1 MWMESILQEI
11 SGCSVYLKID
21 LLCRDA
27 MAHLDSE
34 VKEECLREDLRFYF
48 MNPCEKFRAR
58 QQIPW
63 KMGLQI
69 LKIVMVTT
77 QVMILSVHLFFIL
90 TPSLNCFSMFCH
102 LTFVLKR
109 PHTHVHKPLKL
120 CWLWRADG
128 RLKFSLDDDFVLV
141 RDFEIISHGL
151 CKYR

>member
-1 MWMESILQEI
+1 MESILQEI

-34 VKEECLREDLRFYF
+34 VKEERLREDLRFYF

-77 QVMILSVHLFFIL
+77 QVNDIISSFVFYPYPKMNLFF
-90 TPSLNCFSMFCH
+90 H
-102 LTFVLKR
+102 VLPLDFYPEKA
-109 PHTHVHKPLKL
+109 THS
-120 CWLWRADG
+120 C
-128 RLKFSLDDDFVLV
+128 S
-141 RDFEIISHGL
+141 
-151 CKYR
+151 

>member
-1 MWMESILQEI
+1 MESILQEI

-21 LLCRDA
+21 LCRDT
-27 MAHLDSE
+27 MAHIDSE

-77 QVMILSVHLFFIL
+77 QVNDIISSFVFSFSCFLIHMLQAINFPLRLVSHRLSNVKCPFYCI
-90 TPSLNCFSMFCH
+90 PSLS
-102 LTFVLKR
+102 
-109 PHTHVHKPLKL
+109 
-120 CWLWRADG
+120 
-128 RLKFSLDDDFVLV
+128 
-141 RDFEIISHGL
+141 
-151 CKYR
+151 

>member
-1 MWMESILQEI
+1 MESILQEI

-21 LLCRDA
+21 LCRDT

-77 QVMILSVHLFFIL
+77 QVNDIISSFVFYSSPKLKLFFHVL
-90 TPSLNCFSMFCH
+90 PLDFCPE
-102 LTFVLKR
+102 KA
-109 PHTHVHKPLKL
+109 THS
-120 CWLWRADG
+120 C
-128 RLKFSLDDDFVLV
+128 S
-141 RDFEIISHGL
+141 
-151 CKYR
+151 